1 MIRIYR
7 AEYARF
13 VGKIFGEEINM
24 QDVEKRMLSEI
35 SSQVGDV
42 TIPAEFWNRQ
52 NRYRGCYCITVMR
65 LRK

>member
-7 AEYARF
+7 EEYARF

-42 TIPAEFWNRQ
+42 TIPAEFLEQAEQIRQ
-52 NRYRGCYCITVMR
+52 A
-65 LRK
+65 L